1 MLTLILA
8 DSSLELVP
16 KELQNHPSVISYCKR
31 NRKKSSEILLDNSWH
46 YAAMKGIENEN
57 KRGRPDIVHSSLL
70 EACSIPLY
78 FEKKISIYIH
88 TINDEIIKINDNVR
102 LPKSYH
108 RFVGLIEQLF
118 SEKRIES
125 EGNILLEIVN
135 MKFSELI
142 KKINPKSIVGLS
154 RLGEMSSY
162 QNVAQTLDDDSCI
175 IIGGFQKGHFSEEV
189 KNTIEQV
196 FSINQKSLESHIV
209 TARILYEYEKT
220 IFM

>member
-1 MLTLILA
+1 
-8 DSSLELVP
+8 
-16 KELQNHPSVISYCKR
+16 
-31 NRKKSSEILLDNSWH
+31 
-46 YAAMKGIENEN
+46 MKGIENEN

-108 RFVGLIEQLF
+108 RFMGLIEQLF

-125 EGNILLEIVN
+125 EGNILLEIVD

-162 QNVAQTLDDDSCI
+162 QKVAQTLDDDSCI

-189 KNTIEQV
+189 KNTINQLV
-196 FSINQKSLESHIV
+196 SINQQSLESHIV

>member
-1 MLTLILA
+1 MITLILA

-46 YAAMKGIENEN
+46 FAAMKEISNEI
-57 KRGRPDIVHSSLL
+57 KRGRPDIIHLALL
-70 EACSIPLY
+70 TICNSPLY
-78 FEKKISIYIH
+78 YEKKIKVFIH
-88 TINDEIIKINDNVR
+88 TINNQVITLGDQVR

-125 EGNILLEIVN
+125 EGNTLLEIVN

-142 KKINPKSIVGLS
+142 KKINPKSIIGLS
-154 RLGEMSSY
+154 HLGEMSSY
-162 QNVAQTLDDDSCI
+162 QNVAQILDDDSCI
-175 IIGGFQKGHFSEEV
+175 IIGGFQKGHFSDEV